1 MIPCSVFLAEAITML
16 DLNLI
21 DEVLHAAIR
30 EDLGSGD
37 ITSISTVPE
46 TALALGRY
54 TTKQPLV
61 VSGLTVAERLI
72 KIADSNLEYKTLCND
87 GAAVAR
93 GTAIAEVR
101 GSARSVL
108 ALERVTLNI
117 LQRMCGIATLT
128 AQYVE
133 RIDGTKARVAD
144 TRKTVPGLRV
154 LDKYAVAC
162 GGGINH
168 RMGLFDAI
176 LIKNNHLEF
185 HGSIAGAIRAARAH
199 VGPEVQIEVEV
210 PNAGDVVEAIDA
222 GADMILLDNFTP
234 AQTKEAVRLCAGRV
248 PLESSGGITLDT
260 IRDFAEAGVDRIS
273 VGALT
278 HSPPAV
284 DIHLQVTPWIGNSTN
299 SSLP

>member
-1 MIPCSVFLAEAITML
+1 MKPNSP
-16 DLNLI
+16 DLQSI
-21 DEVLHAAIR
+21 DDVLRAAVR
-30 EDLGSGD
+30 EDLGAGD
-37 ITSISTVPE
+37 ITSASTVPE
-46 TALALGRY
+46 SALALGRY
-54 TTKQPLV
+54 TTKQSLV
-61 VSGLTVAERLI
+61 VSGLAVVERLLAI
-72 KIADSNLEYKTLCND
+72 VDSNLQYRTLCED
-87 GAAVAR
+87 GDHVEK

-108 ALERVTLNI
+108 AAERVTLNM

-128 AQYVE
+128 SEYVD
-133 RIDGTKARVAD
+133 RVNGTKARVAD
-144 TRKTVPGLRV
+144 TRKTAPGLRL
-154 LDKYAVAC
+154 LDKYAVVC
-162 GGGINH
+162 GGGVNL
-168 RMGLFDAI
+168 RMGLFDAV

-185 HGSIAGAIRAARAH
+185 HESIGAAIRAARAAAR
-199 VGPEVQIEVEV
+199 PQIEIEVEIPAPNDV
-210 PNAGDVVEAIDA
+210 PEAIEA

-234 AQTKEAVRLCAGRV
+234 AQTREAVALCAGRV

-284 DIHLQVTPWIGNSTN
+284 DIHLQVTHWIESLTN

>member
-1 MIPCSVFLAEAITML
+1 MKPMP
-16 DLNLI
+16 LNLHLI
-21 DEVLHAAIR
+21 DDVLQAAVR

-37 ITSISTVPE
+37 ITSLSTVPD

-54 TTKQPLV
+54 TTKQSLV
-61 VSGLTVAERLI
+61 VSGLSVVERLLAI
-72 KIADSNLEYKTLCND
+72 VDSNLEYRTLRED
-87 GAAVAR
+87 GDIVVS

-108 ALERVTLNI
+108 AAERVTLNI

-128 AQYVE
+128 AEYVD
-133 RIDGTKARVAD
+133 RVKGTKARVAD
-144 TRKTVPGLRV
+144 TRKTVPGLRL
-154 LDKYAVAC
+154 LDKYAVVC
-162 GGGINH
+162 GGGVNH
-168 RMGLFDAI
+168 RMGLFDAV

-185 HGSIAGAIRAARAH
+185 HASIAAAVKAARAN
-199 VGPEVQIEVEV
+199 VGPQVEIEVEV
-210 PNAGDVVEAIDA
+210 PDPKNVPEAIEA
-222 GADMILLDNFTP
+222 GADMILLDNFTA
-234 AQTKEAVRLCAGRV
+234 AQTREAVVLCAGRV

-284 DIHLQVTPWIGNSTN
+284 DIHLQVTHWTGNLTN
-299 SSLP
+299 SSSP